1 MMFAKPGVAIAA
13 LFALLLALGA
23 AVSHA
28 YEVGPM
34 RVILV
39 PSEGR
44 LGGTI
49 RINNTRDTALPVEMK
64 FFRRIVE
71 RDGTQ
76 RFEPADDQFTVFP
89 LQASVAAASSQA
101 VRFQYTGERTID
113 VAQAYVLQVTEVPV
127 TPPGFSGVTFTYNFG
142 VAIYVDPPRAA
153 ARIAVDAVERRDGA
167 IMVTVTNSGNQYAS
181 VAELALLATSGGAT
195 TRIEPADLKTRLE
208 NPLVPPGATRDIV
221 IAMPE
226 LTGTEPVAVEFRAA
240 T

>member
-1 MMFAKPGVAIAA
+1 MMFATPGVLLAA
-13 LFALLLALGA
+13 LIAMLMALGA
-23 AVSHA
+23 AASYA

-34 RVILV
+34 RVILL

-49 RINNTRDTALPVEMK
+49 RINNTRETALPVEMK

-89 LQASVAAASSQA
+89 LQASVAASSSQA
-101 VRFQYTGERTID
+101 VRFQFTGDRNLS

-127 TPPGFSGVTFTYNFG
+127 TPPGFSGVAFTYNFG

-153 ARIAVDAVERRDGA
+153 ARLTVDAVERREGT
-167 IMVTVTNSGNQYAS
+167 ILVTVTNSGNRYAS
-181 VAELALLATSGGAT
+181 VAELVMIATSAGAV
-195 TRIEPADLKTRLE
+195 TRVEPVDLKSRLE
-208 NPLVPPGATRDIV
+208 NPLVPPGATRDI
-221 IAMPE
+221 IIQMPE
-226 LTGTEPVAVEFRAA
+226 LAGTEPVSVEFRTAS
-240 T
+240 

>member
-1 MMFAKPGVAIAA
+1 MMFAKPGVVLAA
-13 LFALLLALGA
+13 LIAMLLALGA

-49 RINNTRDTALPVEMK
+49 RINNTRETALPVEMK

-89 LQASVAAASSQA
+89 LQASVAPTSSQA
-101 VRFQYTGERTID
+101 VRFQYSGDRSLS

-127 TPPGFSGVTFTYNFG
+127 TPPGFSGVAFTYNFG

-153 ARIAVDAVERRDGA
+153 AQLTVDAVERRDGA
-167 IMVTVTNSGNQYAS
+167 IQVTVTNSGNQYAS
-181 VAELALLATSGGAT
+181 VAELAMIATSAGTT
-195 TRIEPADLKTRLE
+195 TRIEPVDLKARLE

-221 IAMPE
+221 VQMPE
-226 LTGTEPVAVEFRAA
+226 LTGTEPVSVEFRTAA
-240 T
+240 